1 MIKNDYLFTMEICDI
16 DGSKVRETKKVVSAD
31 NVEEAQERLEAQLEK
46 RQDKI
51 RNILDVKKL

>member
-16 DGSKVRETKKVVSAD
+16 NGSKVRETKRVVSAD
-31 NVEEAQERLEAQLEK
+31 NVEEAQERLESK
-46 RQDKI
+46 IKKNQDRI